1 MKTSNVG
8 PEFGGDMDIKAIA
21 EQRGLVFHHRAMA
34 RGYLSR
40 KGIGKV
46 VEYKGKFGEG
56 VAHMTPRWD
65 TTRYI
70 TVDYYIRGSHGH

>member
-1 MKTSNVG
+1 
-8 PEFGGDMDIKAIA
+8 
-21 EQRGLVFHHRAMA
+21 MA

-40 KGIGKV
+40 KGSGKII
-46 VEYKGKFGEG
+46 EYKGKYGEG

-65 TTRYI
+65 TTQYI